1 MLALPKGVEAISWVV
16 ASASILSKVGGRSR
30 WQRVLPRVCPVA
42 DGGIMESL
50 SYKSSESMR
59 DWNGYNM
66 MTFYLINHVW
76 RNSNMLFKDNG
87 GAFW

>member
-59 DWNGYNM
+59 DWKWVQYDD
-66 MTFYLINHVW
+66 FL
-76 RNSNMLFKDNG
+76 SDKPCLEKF
-87 GAFW
+87 